1 MMLTIMILM
10 IMMMILMMIMLMI
23 MMLINMKMKFNF
35 NKSAPFECGF
45 DPFNKARIPF
55 SLNFYLITIIFLI
68 FDIEISIIL
77 PMILNFKISNMI
89 NFNIMFIM
97 FFMFMI
103 ITIFYEWKF
112 GSLNWKI

>member
-1 MMLTIMILM
+1 MMMNLISMTTLFFILM
-10 IMMMILMMIMLMI
+10 ILFTLMI
-23 MMLINMKMKFNF
+23 LINMKMKFNY

-45 DPFNKARIPF
+45 DPFNKSRIPF
-55 SLNFYLITIIFLI
+55 SLNFYLIAIIFLI
-68 FDIEISIIL
+68 FDIEISIIM
-77 PMILNFKISNMI
+77 PMILNFKISNMLY
-89 NFNIMFIM
+89 FNLMFMI

>member
-1 MMLTIMILM
+1 MMMMNLISMMFMFMILM
-10 IMMMILMMIMLMI
+10 MLIMMMI
-23 MMLINMKMKFNF
+23 LINMKMKFNY

-45 DPFNKARIPF
+45 DPFNKSRIPF
-55 SLNFYLITIIFLI
+55 SLNFYLIAIIFLI

-77 PMILNFKISNMI
+77 PMILNFKISNMLY
-89 NFNIMFIM
+89 FNMMFLV

-103 ITIFYEWKF
+103 STIFYEWKF

>member
-1 MMLTIMILM
+1 MMLNLISMIVMFIILM
-10 IMMMILMMIMLMI
+10 ILFMLMI
-23 MMLINMKMKFNF
+23 MINMKMKFNY

-45 DPFNKARIPF
+45 DPFNKSRIPF
-55 SLNFYLITIIFLI
+55 SLNFYLIAIIFLI
-68 FDIEISIIL
+68 FDIEISIIM

-89 NFNIMFIM
+89 YFNLMFII

>member
-1 MMLTIMILM
+1 MMML
-10 IMMMILMMIMLMI
+10 MMMISMIMLI
-23 MMLINMKMKFNF
+23 MMILFYIMIIINMKMKFNY

-45 DPFNKARIPF
+45 DPFNKSRIPF

-68 FDIEISIIL
+68 FDIEISIIM
-77 PMILNFKISNMI
+77 PMILNFKISNMM
-89 NFNIMFIM
+89 NMNLMFTT

-103 ITIFYEWKF
+103 ITLFYEWKF

>member
-1 MMLTIMILM
+1 MMLNLISMM
-10 IMMMILMMIMLMI
+10 IMFIIMMILFMIMI
-23 MMLINMKMKFNF
+23 LINMKMKFNY

-45 DPFNKARIPF
+45 DPFNKSRIPF
-55 SLNFYLITIIFLI
+55 SLNFYLIAIIFLI

-77 PMILNFKISNMI
+77 PMIMNFKISNI
-89 NFNIMFIM
+89 LYFNLLFIM

>member
-1 MMLTIMILM
+1 MIL
-10 IMMMILMMIMLMI
+10 
-23 MMLINMKMKFNF
+23 INIKIKFNH

-45 DPFNKARIPF
+45 DPFNKSRIPF
-55 SLNFYLITIIFLI
+55 SLNFYLIAIIFLI

-77 PMILNFKISNMI
+77 PIIINFKISNIIYFNLIFMI
-89 NFNIMFIM
+89 FFI
-97 FFMFMI
+97 FII

>member
-1 MMLTIMILM
+1 MLLNLISMLTMFLILM
-10 IMMMILMMIMLMI
+10 ILFMLMI
-23 MMLINMKMKFNF
+23 LINMKMKFNH

-45 DPFNKARIPF
+45 DPFNKSRIPF
-55 SLNFYLITIIFLI
+55 SLNFYLIAIIFLI
-68 FDIEISIIL
+68 FDIEISIIM

-89 NFNIMFIM
+89 YFNTMFII

>member
-1 MMLTIMILM
+1 MMMMMFLMMLMMTMLM
-10 IMMMILMMIMLMI
+10 ALFMIMLM
-23 MMLINMKMKFNF
+23 INMKMKFNH

-45 DPFNKARIPF
+45 DPFNKSRIPF
-55 SLNFYLITIIFLI
+55 SLNFYLISIIFLI
-68 FDIEISIIL
+68 FDIEISIIM
-77 PMILNFKISNMI
+77 PMIMNFKISNMMYF
-89 NFNIMFIM
+89 NFMFLT

>member
-1 MMLTIMILM
+1 MMLNMSIMVMMTLILISLLMFMLTIY
-10 IMMMILMMIMLMI
+10 
-23 MMLINMKMKFNF
+23 MKMKFNY
-35 NKSAPFECGF
+35 NKSSPFECGF

-55 SLNFYLITIIFLI
+55 SLNFYLIAIIFLI
-68 FDIEISIIL
+68 FDIEMSIIL
-77 PMILNFKISNMI
+77 PMILNFKISNMMY
-89 NFNIMFIM
+89 FNSMFLT

>member
-1 MMLTIMILM
+1 MLLNLTTMLTLTLILVILFAIMI
-10 IMMMILMMIMLMI
+10 
-23 MMLINMKMKFNF
+23 LINMKMKFNY

-45 DPFNKARIPF
+45 DPFNKSRIPF
-55 SLNFYLITIIFLI
+55 SLNFYLIAIIFLI

-77 PMILNFKISNMI
+77 PMILNFKISNMLY
-89 NFNIMFIM
+89 FNLMFMI

-103 ITIFYEWKF
+103 MTIFYEWKF

>member
-1 MMLTIMILM
+1 MMMINMTMILLM
-10 IMMMILMMIMLMI
+10 MIIMMMLMLI

-45 DPFNKARIPF
+45 DPFNKSRIPF
-55 SLNFYLITIIFLI
+55 SLNFYLIAIIFLI

-77 PMILNFKISNMI
+77 PMILNFKISNMMY
-89 NFNIMFIM
+89 FNMMFIF

-103 ITIFYEWKF
+103 LTIFYEWKF
-112 GSLNWKI
+112 GSLNWKM

>member
-1 MMLTIMILM
+1 MMLNLISMLMMLFILM
-10 IMMMILMMIMLMI
+10 ILFMIMI
-23 MMLINMKMKFNF
+23 LINMKMKFNH

-45 DPFNKARIPF
+45 DPFNKSRIPF
-55 SLNFYLITIIFLI
+55 SLNFYLIAIIFLI

-77 PMILNFKISNMI
+77 PMIMNFKISNMI
-89 NFNIMFIM
+89 YFNFLFTT

>member
-1 MMLTIMILM
+1 MMLNLISMMVMFIILM
-10 IMMMILMMIMLMI
+10 ILFMLMI
-23 MMLINMKMKFNF
+23 LINMKMKFNY

-45 DPFNKARIPF
+45 DPFNKSRIPF
-55 SLNFYLITIIFLI
+55 SLNFYLIAIIFLI
-68 FDIEISIIL
+68 FDIEISIIM

-89 NFNIMFIM
+89 YFNLMFII
-97 FFMFMI
+97 FFLFMI

>member
-1 MMLTIMILM
+1 MMMSNLMLMLSMFIIMMILFTIMI
-10 IMMMILMMIMLMI
+10 
-23 MMLINMKMKFNF
+23 LINMKMKFNY

-45 DPFNKARIPF
+45 DPFNKSRIPF
-55 SLNFYLITIIFLI
+55 SLNFYLIAIIFLI

-77 PMILNFKISNMI
+77 PMIMNFKISNMLY
-89 NFNIMFIM
+89 FNLMFLM

-103 ITIFYEWKF
+103 STIFYEWKF

>member
-1 MMLTIMILM
+1 MLLNLISMMTMLLILM
-10 IMMMILMMIMLMI
+10 ILFMLMI
-23 MMLINMKMKFNF
+23 LINMKMKFNY

-45 DPFNKARIPF
+45 DPFNKSRIPF
-55 SLNFYLITIIFLI
+55 SLNFYLIAIIFLI
-68 FDIEISIIL
+68 FDIEISIIM
-77 PMILNFKISNMI
+77 PMILNFKISNLIYFNFMFMI
-89 NFNIMFIM
+89 

>member
-1 MMLTIMILM
+1 MMILM
-10 IMMMILMMIMLMI
+10 INTMILMFMILLMLMSI
-23 MMLINMKMKFNF
+23 MMLINMKIKFNF

-45 DPFNKARIPF
+45 DPFNKSRIPF
-55 SLNFYLITIIFLI
+55 SLNFYLIAIIFLI

-77 PMILNFKISNMI
+77 PMIINYKISNMLM
-89 NFNIMFIM
+89 FNWMFIL

-103 ITIFYEWKF
+103 FTIFYEWKF

>member
-1 MMLTIMILM
+1 MLLNLISMLTLTLILM
-10 IMMMILMMIMLMI
+10 ILFMIMI
-23 MMLINMKMKFNF
+23 LINMKMKFNH

-45 DPFNKARIPF
+45 DPFNKSRIPF
-55 SLNFYLITIIFLI
+55 SLNFYLIAIIFLI

-77 PMILNFKISNMI
+77 PMILNFKISNMLY
-89 NFNIMFIM
+89 FNLMFMI

>member
-1 MMLTIMILM
+1 MIL
-10 IMMMILMMIMLMI
+10 IMLLSMLIMLVIFSMLIFILMFIS
-23 MMLINMKMKFNF
+23 MKMKFNF

-55 SLNFYLITIIFLI
+55 SLNFYLIAIIFLI

-77 PMILNFKISNMI
+77 PMILNFKISNMLY
-89 NFNIMFIM
+89 FNIMFTM

-103 ITIFYEWKF
+103 FTIMYEWKF

>member
-1 MMLTIMILM
+1 MMMILNFIMLLILILM
-10 IMMMILMMIMLMI
+10 IMFLLI
-23 MMLINMKMKFNF
+23 MMLNMKMKFNF

-45 DPFNKARIPF
+45 DPFNKSRIPF

-68 FDIEISIIL
+68 FDIEISIIM

-89 NFNIMFIM
+89 NFNLMFIS

-103 ITIFYEWKF
+103 FTIFYEWKF
-112 GSLNWKI
+112 GSLNWKF

>member
-1 MMLTIMILM
+1 MFLNLISMLTLTLILLMIFTIMI
-10 IMMMILMMIMLMI
+10 
-23 MMLINMKMKFNF
+23 LINMKMKFNH

-45 DPFNKARIPF
+45 DPFNKSRIPF
-55 SLNFYLITIIFLI
+55 SLNFYLIAIIFLI

-77 PMILNFKISNMI
+77 PMILNFKISNMLY
-89 NFNIMFIM
+89 FNLMFMI

-103 ITIFYEWKF
+103 ISIFYEWKF

>member
-1 MMLTIMILM
+1 MILLNLISMIILTLILM
-10 IMMMILMMIMLMI
+10 ILFMIMI
-23 MMLINMKMKFNF
+23 LINMKMKFNH

-45 DPFNKARIPF
+45 DPFNKSRIPF
-55 SLNFYLITIIFLI
+55 SLNFYLIAIIFLI

-89 NFNIMFIM
+89 YFNLMFMI

>member
-1 MMLTIMILM
+1 MIMTNM
-10 IMMMILMMIMLMI
+10 IMMMFIMLILSILFMIML
-23 MMLINMKMKFNF
+23 LINLKMKFNN
-35 NKSAPFECGF
+35 NKSSPFECGF

-55 SLNFYLITIIFLI
+55 SLNFYLIAIIFLI

-77 PMILNFKISNMI
+77 PMIMNFKISNMI
-89 NFNIMFIM
+89 YFNMMFMM

-103 ITIFYEWKF
+103 MTIFYEWKF

>member
-1 MMLTIMILM
+1 MLLNLISMIILTLILM
-10 IMMMILMMIMLMI
+10 ILFMIMI
-23 MMLINMKMKFNF
+23 LINMKMKFNH

-45 DPFNKARIPF
+45 DPFNKSRIPF
-55 SLNFYLITIIFLI
+55 SLNFYLIAIIFLI

-77 PMILNFKISNMI
+77 PMILNFKISNMFY
-89 NFNIMFIM
+89 FNTMFMI

>member
-1 MMLTIMILM
+1 MLTLTLILM
-10 IMMMILMMIMLMI
+10 ILFAIMI
-23 MMLINMKMKFNF
+23 LINMKMKFNY

-45 DPFNKARIPF
+45 DPFNKSRIPF
-55 SLNFYLITIIFLI
+55 SLNFYLIAIIFLI

-77 PMILNFKISNMI
+77 PMILNFKISNMLY
-89 NFNIMFIM
+89 FNLMFMI

-103 ITIFYEWKF
+103 MTIFYEWKF

>member
-1 MMLTIMILM
+1 MIMLNLISMLTMLI
-10 IMMMILMMIMLMI
+10 IMMMLFMIMI
-23 MMLINMKMKFNF
+23 LINMKMKFNY

-45 DPFNKARIPF
+45 DPFNKSRIPF
-55 SLNFYLITIIFLI
+55 SLNFYLIAIIFLI

-77 PMILNFKISNMI
+77 PMIMNFKISNMLY
-89 NFNIMFIM
+89 FNLMFSM

>member
-1 MMLTIMILM
+1 MMMNLIS
-10 IMMMILMMIMLMI
+10 MMILFLVLMMLFTLMI
-23 MMLINMKMKFNF
+23 LINMKMKFNY

-45 DPFNKARIPF
+45 DPFNKSRIPF
-55 SLNFYLITIIFLI
+55 SLNFYLIAIIFLI
-68 FDIEISIIL
+68 FDIEISIIM
-77 PMILNFKISNMI
+77 PMILNFKISNMLY
-89 NFNIMFIM
+89 FNLMFMI

>member
-1 MMLTIMILM
+1 MILLNLISMIILTLILLILLIIMI
-10 IMMMILMMIMLMI
+10 
-23 MMLINMKMKFNF
+23 LINMKMKFNH

-45 DPFNKARIPF
+45 DPFNKSRIPF
-55 SLNFYLITIIFLI
+55 SLNFYLIAIIFLI

-89 NFNIMFIM
+89 YFNLMFMI